1 MMRNCASE
9 NPSGG
14 NLRGEMDSGL
24 TLRVPWNDG
33 WRRSLVHVPTITANY
48 LAILAL
54 IYAALALQVIRLRR
68 SNQAAFSDGGNEG
81 LRSAIRAH
89 GNFMEYVPII
99 ALMVAFLE
107 MSGASA
113 LRIHLLMGAL
123 VLSRLLHPL
132 GMYATQG
139 SRRFTICRIGGIF
152 LTIGLLISCALTIL
166 SRLPWSAVADE
177 ISEQAVAAIQFL
189 QVIHVILTL

>member
-1 MMRNCASE
+1 M
-9 NPSGG
+9 
-14 NLRGEMDSGL
+14 
-24 TLRVPWNDG
+24 
-33 WRRSLVHVPTITANY
+33 HVPTITANY

-68 SNQAAFSDGGNEG
+68 SSGAAFNDGGNDG

-99 ALMVAFLE
+99 ALMIALLE
-107 MSGASA
+107 MSGASP
-113 LRIHLLMGAL
+113 LRIHMLMGAL

-132 GMYATQG
+132 GMYARPG
-139 SRRFTICRIGGIF
+139 SLRFMICRAGGIF

-166 SRLPWSAVADE
+166 SRLPWAAFADE
-177 ISEQAVAAIQFL
+177 LTDQAIATIQFL
-189 QVIHVILTL
+189 EVIHVILTL

>member
-1 MMRNCASE
+1 M
-9 NPSGG
+9 
-14 NLRGEMDSGL
+14 
-24 TLRVPWNDG
+24 
-33 WRRSLVHVPTITANY
+33 HVPNITANY

-54 IYAALALQVIRLRR
+54 IYAALALQVVRLRR
-68 SNQAAFSDGGNEG
+68 SSQAPFSDGGNEN

-99 ALMVAFLE
+99 ALMVALLE
-107 MSGASA
+107 MSGASP

-132 GMYATQG
+132 GMYATPG
-139 SRRFTICRIGGIF
+139 SLRFTICRVGGII
-152 LTIGLLISCALTIL
+152 LTIGLLIACALTIL
-166 SRLPWSAVADE
+166 SRLPWAAMANE
-177 ISEQAVAAIQFL
+177 ISDQAVATIEFL

>member
-1 MMRNCASE
+1 M
-9 NPSGG
+9 
-14 NLRGEMDSGL
+14 
-24 TLRVPWNDG
+24 
-33 WRRSLVHVPTITANY
+33 HVPTITANY

-68 SNQAAFSDGGNEG
+68 NSKAAFDDGGNDD

-99 ALMVAFLE
+99 ALMVALLE

-113 LRIHLLMGAL
+113 LRIHVLMGL
-123 VLSRLLHPL
+123 LLLSRLLHPL
-132 GMYATQG
+132 GMYATPG
-139 SRRFTICRIGGIF
+139 SLRFLICRGGGIA
-152 LTIGLLISCALTIL
+152 LTIGLLIASALTIL
-166 SRLPWSAVADE
+166 SRLNWTAVADE
-177 ISEQAVAAIQFL
+177 ISDQAIATIEFL

>member
-1 MMRNCASE
+1 M
-9 NPSGG
+9 
-14 NLRGEMDSGL
+14 
-24 TLRVPWNDG
+24 
-33 WRRSLVHVPTITANY
+33 HVPTITANY

-68 SNQAAFSDGGNEG
+68 SNATPFNDGGNEG

-99 ALMVAFLE
+99 VLMIAFLE
-107 MSGASA
+107 MSGAS

-132 GMYATQG
+132 GMYATPG
-139 SRRFTICRIGGIF
+139 SLKFMICRGGSIF
-152 LTIGLLISCALTIL
+152 LTIGLLVSCALTIL
-166 SRLPWSAVADE
+166 SRLPWGAFADE
-177 ISEQAVAAIQFL
+177 ISDQAIATIEFL

>member
-1 MMRNCASE
+1 M
-9 NPSGG
+9 
-14 NLRGEMDSGL
+14 
-24 TLRVPWNDG
+24 
-33 WRRSLVHVPTITANY
+33 HVPTITVNY

-68 SNQAAFSDGGNEG
+68 SNAAPFNDGCNAS

-89 GNFMEYVPII
+89 GNFVEYVPIL
-99 ALMVAFLE
+99 ALMIAFLE
-107 MSGASA
+107 TSGASP

-123 VLSRLLHPL
+123 LLSRLLHPL
-132 GMYATQG
+132 GMYATPG
-139 SRRFTICRIGGIF
+139 SLKFMICRGGGIF

-166 SRLPWSAVADE
+166 SRLPWGAFADE
-177 ISEQAVAAIQFL
+177 ISDQAVATIEFL

>member
-1 MMRNCASE
+1 MHI
-9 NPSGG
+9 PS
-14 NLRGEMDSGL
+14 
-24 TLRVPWNDG
+24 
-33 WRRSLVHVPTITANY
+33 ITANY

-68 SNQAAFSDGGNEG
+68 SSQAPFNDGGNAS

-99 ALMVAFLE
+99 ALMVALLE

-113 LRIHLLMGAL
+113 LRVHVLMGLL

-132 GMYATQG
+132 GMYATPG
-139 SRRFTICRIGGIF
+139 SLRFLICRGGGIA
-152 LTIGLLISCALTIL
+152 LSIGLLITSALTIL
-166 SRLPWSAVADE
+166 SRLPWAAVADE
-177 ISEQAVAAIQFL
+177 ISDQAIATIQFL

>member
-1 MMRNCASE
+1 M
-9 NPSGG
+9 
-14 NLRGEMDSGL
+14 
-24 TLRVPWNDG
+24 
-33 WRRSLVHVPTITANY
+33 HVPTITANY

-68 SNQAAFSDGGNEG
+68 SSNAPFSDGGNEG

-99 ALMVAFLE
+99 TLMVAFLE
-107 MSGASA
+107 MSGASPI
-113 LRIHLLMGAL
+113 RIHLLMGAL

-132 GMYATQG
+132 GMYATPGTVRFMVCRGG
-139 SRRFTICRIGGIF
+139 SIF

-166 SRLPWSAVADE
+166 SRLPWAAVADE
-177 ISEQAVAAIQFL
+177 LADQAIATIQFIE
-189 QVIHVILTL
+189 VMRAILTL

>member
-1 MMRNCASE
+1 M
-9 NPSGG
+9 
-14 NLRGEMDSGL
+14 
-24 TLRVPWNDG
+24 
-33 WRRSLVHVPTITANY
+33 HVPTITANY

-68 SNQAAFSDGGNEG
+68 TNATPFDDGGNEG

-99 ALMVAFLE
+99 VLMIAFLE
-107 MSGASA
+107 MSGAS

-132 GMYATQG
+132 GMYATPG
-139 SRRFTICRIGGIF
+139 SLKFVICRGGSIF
-152 LTIGLLISCALTIL
+152 LTIGLLVSCVLTIL
-166 SRLPWSAVADE
+166 SRLPWGAFADE
-177 ISEQAVAAIQFL
+177 ISDQAIATIEFL

>member
-1 MMRNCASE
+1 MLM
-9 NPSGG
+9 PS
-14 NLRGEMDSGL
+14 
-24 TLRVPWNDG
+24 
-33 WRRSLVHVPTITANY
+33 ITANY

-68 SNQAAFSDGGNEG
+68 SSKAPFNDGGNAS

-99 ALMVAFLE
+99 ALMVALLE

-113 LRIHLLMGAL
+113 LRVHVLMGLL

-132 GMYATQG
+132 GMYATPG
-139 SRRFTICRIGGIF
+139 SLRFLICRGGGIA
-152 LTIGLLISCALTIL
+152 LSIGLLITSALTIL
-166 SRLPWSAVADE
+166 SRLPWSAFADE
-177 ISEQAVAAIQFL
+177 ISDQAIATIQFL